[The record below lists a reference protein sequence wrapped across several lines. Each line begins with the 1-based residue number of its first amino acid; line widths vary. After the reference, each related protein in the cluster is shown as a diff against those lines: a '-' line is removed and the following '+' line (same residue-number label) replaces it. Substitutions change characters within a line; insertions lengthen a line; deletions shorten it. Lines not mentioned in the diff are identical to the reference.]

1 MELGIGRKKGTL
13 HKEKQL
19 IFSKISANGNYT
31 MANVLEMVSFWQTNY
46 AKIRERPRLVNKSVS
61 DGVWSP
67 AGKSEM
73 LYTHSQNHSS
83 RTLFCIGTEVKLLRG
98 YGFNVNIILGDTVL
112 ECWCV
117 IQLADIYIS
126 PRSAVQLAPRVQWV
140 QTWSVLQCLRVT
152 KRILTP
158 SKEAPKHV

>member
-73 LYTHSQNHSS
+73 L
-83 RTLFCIGTEVKLLRG
+83 
-98 YGFNVNIILGDTVL
+98 
-112 ECWCV
+112 
-117 IQLADIYIS
+117 
-126 PRSAVQLAPRVQWV
+126 
-140 QTWSVLQCLRVT
+140 
-152 KRILTP
+152 
-158 SKEAPKHV
+158 